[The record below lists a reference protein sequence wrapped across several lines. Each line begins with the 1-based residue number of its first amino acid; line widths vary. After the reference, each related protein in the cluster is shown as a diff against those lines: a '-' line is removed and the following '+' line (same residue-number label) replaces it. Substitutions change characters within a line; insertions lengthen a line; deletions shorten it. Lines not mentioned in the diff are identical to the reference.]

1 MALTNTV
8 ATCKVLI
15 AKFPSRFG
23 PSDYPLWSSADEG
36 RCRRRSSGSASGS
49 NYRPCDDSAENA
61 SHRSS
66 DNLLELGLFST
77 NLFLDQIGT
86 VLQVATD
93 ITHRLCPF

>member
-61 SHRSS
+61 SHGSS
-66 DNLLELGLFST
+66 DNLLELACSALICFSIK
-77 NLFLDQIGT
+77 LARSGRSL
-86 VLQVATD
+86 
-93 ITHRLCPF
+93 